1 MITGLMKDL
10 VGMLKRLIHSQYINI
25 STFRPLSGSS
35 YIKLPTELKNPRK
48 GLIKVKN
55 NDQKYF
61 LRCHIRHLNP
71 SKIHPER
78 I

>member
-1 MITGLMKDL
+1 MKDL
-10 VGMLKRLIHSQYINI
+10 VGLLKRFIHSQYIDI

-35 YIKLPTELKNPRK
+35 YIKLPAELKIPRK

-55 NDQKYF
+55 NNQNFF
-61 LRCHIRHLNP
+61 LRCHIRHLNL